1 MEELQRKCVRHVR
14 KPLSK
19 SLLQEVKAAEAQK
32 EKEVKGEGVE
42 DEVKIK
48 EEEEKVVV
56 KEEEAKEKERE
67 ALTKDAK
74 GENRDWKRNGMWPSP
89 RVWMVFDVLL
99 QMSGGW
105 SGLTPR
111 SRC

>member
-48 EEEEKVVV
+48 EEEEKLVHELVHAFEHAFAWDESEKGMFLEDYFNPV
-56 KEEEAKEKERE
+56 WITVMEHIPWILPNIPIPTSEE
-67 ALTKDAK
+67 
-74 GENRDWKRNGMWPSP
+74 
-89 RVWMVFDVLL
+89 
-99 QMSGGW
+99 
-105 SGLTPR
+105 
-111 SRC
+111 